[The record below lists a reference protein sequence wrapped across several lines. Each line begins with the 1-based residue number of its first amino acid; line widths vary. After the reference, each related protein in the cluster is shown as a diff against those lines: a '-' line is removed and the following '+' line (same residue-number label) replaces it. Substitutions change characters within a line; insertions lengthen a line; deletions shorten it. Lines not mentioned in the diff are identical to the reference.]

1 MAMWWQREQQG
12 EGAWGDE
19 LRLVEE
25 AEAFLGGW
33 LIEETADWWQPLPG
47 WVLLNVLAHA
57 KRGDIGRLTDG
68 RRGWA
73 LAYLAEEVLE
83 AAPTRGQLVELQR
96 EALVPLELALLGDGD
111 PGADSRAVLVE
122 RTLGAIRQFRQHT
135 SR

>member
-1 MAMWWQREQQG
+1 MSGWWQRAQQ

-19 LRLVEE
+19 ARLVEE

-57 KRGDIGRLTDG
+57 PRGDIGRLTDG

-73 LAYLAEEVLE
+73 LAYLAEEILE
-83 AAPTRGQLVELQR
+83 AAPTRGELAGLQR
-96 EALVPLELALLGDGD
+96 GALVPLELELLRGGD

-122 RTLGAIRQFRQHT
+122 RTLGAIRQFRNSAQ
-135 SR
+135 R